1 MMIAE
6 RNAWVVTATLLLAG
20 ISLACPA
27 AGQNR
32 PMLEIE
38 SRDAAGVQHAGELT
52 VPLNKSQIVRVDRPF
67 SDLLVGNPE
76 IADVRPL
83 SNRTIYVLGKKIGA
97 TSLSIQ
103 GNGQN
108 RPLAVVDLTVSF
120 DVDEIKRRLH
130 ELTGGEP
137 IEVRA
142 VRDSLVLSGQVS
154 SAAAM
159 NRALS
164 VADRFAPGQVTNLM
178 TVAGSQQVMLAV
190 RFAEMKRTAAKDL
203 GINFNLQGTPGA
215 ATISLLSGRGFNPEA
230 FAIAGATMSTSAFAF
245 DLFIDAL
252 EEKGII
258 KTLAEPNLIALSGDT
273 ATFLAGGEFPIP
285 VAQSQTDGRTVI
297 TIEFKEFGVS
307 LAFTPTVIGGD
318 LISLVV
324 APEVSAIDTGASILL
339 DDLRIPGLS
348 TRRAK
353 TTVELRDGQSFAIA
367 GLIQSNYANQ
377 IDQFP
382 FLGDMPV
389 LGPLFRSTE
398 FQREETEL
406 VIIVTPYLVKPAHPA
421 DLAMPTDRF
430 VPPSDLDLFY
440 RGQMEGSLAPVEGAA
455 PGGTALGMRSAGGL
469 DGAYGHVLQ

>member
-1 MMIAE
+1 M
-6 RNAWVVTATLLLAG
+6 LADTKNR
-20 ISLACPA
+20 ILA
-27 AGQNR
+27 AGAILALLSALR
-32 PMLEIE
+32 PGAVHGQQPLDITT
-38 SRDAAGVQHAGELT
+38 RDAAGARYAGELT
-52 VPLNKSQIVRVDRPF
+52 VPLNKSQIVRVDTAF
-67 SDLLVGNPE
+67 GNLFVGNPE

-83 SNRTIYVLGKKIGA
+83 TDRTIYVLGKMIGS
-97 TSLSIQ
+97 TSLSIHS
-103 GNGQN
+103 GAGN
-108 RPLAVVDLTVSF
+108 RPLAVVDLNVTY
-120 DVDEIKRRLH
+120 DVEEAKRRLF

-154 SAAAM
+154 SAGALARAM
-159 NRALS
+159 S
-164 VADRFAPGQVTNLM
+164 VAERLAPGKVTNLM

-215 ATISLLSGRGFNPEA
+215 ATISMLSGRGFNPEA
-230 FAIAGATMSTSAFAF
+230 FAIAGANMMTSAFAF

-252 EEKGII
+252 EEKGVV

-285 VAQSQTDGRTVI
+285 VAQSQASGATIV

-307 LAFTPTVIGGD
+307 LAFTPTVIGSD

-324 APEVSAIDTGASILL
+324 APEVSAIDPSASIELN
-339 DDLRIPGLS
+339 DLRIPGLT
-348 TRRAK
+348 TRRVK

-382 FLGDMPV
+382 FLGDVPV
-389 LGPLFRSTE
+389 MGPLFRSAD
-398 FQREETEL
+398 FRREETEL
-406 VIIVTPYLVKPAHPA
+406 VIIVTPYLVKSAGPG
-421 DLAMPTDRF
+421 DLALPTDRF
-430 VPPSDLDLFY
+430 VPPSDLDFFY
-440 RGQMEGSLAPVEGAA
+440 RGRLQGSLAPADAAGQGGAQ
-455 PGGTALGMRSAGGL
+455 LGSRSAGGL
-469 DGAYGHVLQ
+469 DGAYGHVIQ